1 MRKAKAPAP
10 APAGWV
16 VYGVAVHGK
25 PGEARAVCAQ
35 GEWDEMERQQPGLHK
50 LIKKGIASEAQAEA
64 LARAGVV
71 AAEAAKLQAKKLAR
85 RG

>member
-1 MRKAKAPAP
+1 MRKAKAPG
-10 APAGWV
+10 GWV

-25 PGEARAVCAQ
+25 PGEVRAVCEQ
-35 GEWDEMERQQPGLHK
+35 GEWDAMESASPGHHK
-50 LIKKGIASEAQAEA
+50 LIKEGIASEAEAEA

-71 AAEAAKLQAKKLAR
+71 AAEAAKLQARKLAR